1 MSRRRRPVGLVIML
15 VVGLFIAGFGVYVS
29 YDEIYARP
37 NREAD
42 DIYQLGLAACST
54 PAECAQVTRPE
65 PEPETGDVIFAL
77 AIVAVG
83 LAVTIIAVLKLRQSM
98 VDPGGQGTA
107 AS

>member
-1 MSRRRRPVGLVIML
+1 MSRRRTPVGLVIML

-37 NREAD
+37 NRVAD
-42 DIYQLGLAACST
+42 DVYKFGLAACST
-54 PAECAQVTRPE
+54 PAECAQVERPE

-77 AIVAVG
+77 AILAVG

-98 VDPGGQGTA
+98 ADGDDQLAEP
-107 AS
+107 